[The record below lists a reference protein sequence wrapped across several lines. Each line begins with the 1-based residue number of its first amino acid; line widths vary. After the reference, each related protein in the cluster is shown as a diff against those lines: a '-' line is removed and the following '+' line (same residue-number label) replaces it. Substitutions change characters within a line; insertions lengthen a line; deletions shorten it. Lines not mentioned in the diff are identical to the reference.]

1 MIKQYPHFLFVITE
15 EEAHQDDEGNWIGN
29 SESVDFYAVCREETD
44 GRGQEVQTAGG
55 VFRQF
60 SSTIFLPKGTKKI
73 EEGKTIFVSND
84 LSGSDIRI
92 KGQVLKFDVGQLHS
106 RLWL

>member
-55 VFRQF
+55 RFPSIF
-60 SSTIFLPKGTKKI
+60 ISHISSKRNK
-73 EEGKTIFVSND
+73 EN
-84 LSGSDIRI
+84 R
-92 KGQVLKFDVGQLHS
+92 
-106 RLWL
+106 

>member
-15 EEAHQDDEGNWIGN
+15 EEAHQDDEGNWIGS

-44 GRGQEVQTAGG
+44 SRGQEVQTAGG

-60 SSTIFLPKGTKKI
+60 SSAIFLPKGTKKI
-73 EEGKTIFVSND
+73 DEGKTVFVAND